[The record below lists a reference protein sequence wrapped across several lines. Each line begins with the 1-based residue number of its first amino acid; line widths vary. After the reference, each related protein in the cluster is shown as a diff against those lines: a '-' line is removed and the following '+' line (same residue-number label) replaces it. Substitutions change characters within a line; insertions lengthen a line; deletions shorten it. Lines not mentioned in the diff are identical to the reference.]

1 MRTHG
6 GHFTVPAAPQV
17 WTRRKLQVL
26 LAATTAAAVALTAG
40 GAWSV
45 AAMLRTTS
53 SPRPT
58 TDADRT
64 TAATT
69 RAQDRLAAAALPP
82 ATLEQARPGPL
93 STGQVARLPLPA
105 ASRIGPAN
113 VATGFPQ
120 TPAGAMAQLVAIDQ
134 AAIQSASVG
143 IAQQVIENWAAPDGP
158 TAQDWSGVRAVTE
171 LLSAA
176 GLAGS
181 GTAALALSL
190 SPTMGFVKGHVGDA
204 FVVPCVD
211 FVVTATLAAE
221 TNRVAVADC
230 QRMTWQA
237 DRWVIGAGS
246 EPAPAPSLWPGTQ
259 ESFDAGYLWLGQ
271 SR

>member
-1 MRTHG
+1 MRPHRA
-6 GHFTVPAAPQV
+6 FTMPSAPQV

-26 LAATTAAAVALTAG
+26 LAATTAAAVALAAG
-40 GAWSV
+40 AAWSV
-45 AAMLRTTS
+45 VALLRTTS
-53 SPRPT
+53 SPTPT
-58 TDADRT
+58 TDADRS
-64 TAATT
+64 TAAAATV
-69 RAQDRLAAAALPP
+69 QDRLAAAPLPP
-82 ATLEQARPGPL
+82 ASLEQARPGSL
-93 STGQVARLPLPA
+93 STTQVASLPLPE

-134 AAIQSASVG
+134 AAIQPASVG
-143 IAQQVIENWAAPDGP
+143 TAQQVIENWAAPDGP

-181 GTAALALSL
+181 GTAALTLSL
-190 SPTMGFVKGHVGDA
+190 SPSMGFVKGHIGDD

-211 FVVTATLAAE
+211 FVVTAALAAQ
-221 TNRVAVADC
+221 TNRIAVADC
-230 QRMTWQA
+230 QRMTWQT
-237 DRWVIGAGS
+237 DRWVIGAGF

>member
-1 MRTHG
+1 MRTHRAWA
-6 GHFTVPAAPQV
+6 VPAAPEM

-26 LAATTAAAVALTAG
+26 LAATTATAVVLAAG

-45 AAMLRTTS
+45 VALLRATS
-53 SPRPT
+53 SPGPT
-58 TDADRT
+58 TDADS
-64 TAATT
+64 TAAATAT
-69 RAQDRLAAAALPP
+69 VQDRLADAPLSQ

-93 STGQVARLPLPA
+93 STGQVATLPLPA

-134 AAIQSASVG
+134 AAIQPASVG
-143 IAQQVIENWAAPDGP
+143 TAQQVIENWAAPDGP

-181 GTAALALSL
+181 GTAALTISL
-190 SPTMGFVKGHVGDA
+190 SPSMGFVKGHIGDG

-211 FVVTATLAAE
+211 FVVTAALAAE

-259 ESFDAGYLWLGQ
+259 ASFDAGYLWLGQ